1 MLRKYKDGTYSVDP
15 KMTLA
20 QWLPRWLDARIERGE
35 LREGTADDYRDS
47 IDRFLIPRLG
57 YVKLAELR
65 AHITAAYDSMR
76 RDRAEEI
83 KAVEEI
89 NAQRRAEAAEKNHI
103 GHPRCSGSVPETGC
117 NVRIRGNVN
126 RIRPGSD
133 G

>member
-1 MLRKYKDGTYSVDP
+1 VLTVAEVLRQYKDGTYSVEA

-20 QWLPRWLDARIERGE
+20 QWLPRWLDARIEHGE

-65 AHITAAYDSMR
+65 AAHITAAYDSMR

-89 NAQRRAEAAEKNHI
+89 NAQRWAEAAEKNHV
-103 GHPRCSGSVPETGC
+103 GHPR
-117 NVRIRGNVN
+117 
-126 RIRPGSD
+126 
-133 G
+133 

>member
-1 MLRKYKDGTYSVDP
+1 VLRQYKDGTYSVDP

-89 NAQRRAEAAEKNHI
+89 NAQRQAEAAEKNHI
-103 GHPRCSGSVPETGC
+103 GHPR
-117 NVRIRGNVN
+117 
-126 RIRPGSD
+126 
-133 G
+133 